1 MPMPISTSISS
12 QIAPLASAKYAG
24 LRYVID
30 HSPGIRRKKTKT
42 GFRYID
48 TEGKPIR
55 DKSIISRIHGLG
67 IPPAWQDVWI
77 CPWENGHIQATGRDA
92 KQRKQYRYHTRWR
105 EVRDEAKYERMI
117 KFGKALPALREKI
130 DAALEKPGFPRE
142 KVLAIIV
149 RLLEMTLVR
158 IGNEEY
164 ARTNKSFGL
173 TTLRNKHVQ
182 VDGSKV
188 EFQFRG
194 KSRVQHTLKLQD
206 RRMANIIKRMRD
218 LPGQELF
225 QYVDETGERHA
236 VSSEDVNDYLRTLT
250 GEDYSAKDFRTWA
263 GTMLATVTLLELEQY
278 ATPVQAKKNIDEAI
292 KLVAQK
298 LGNTP
303 RICRSCYVHPL
314 LIDSYMQENKWQEW
328 QQCLKKVHAEGDAL
342 GSIEEAVLSLFEQSM
357 KIHA

>member
-1 MPMPISTSISS
+1 MSS
-12 QIAPLASAKYAG
+12 QIAPQASARCAG
-24 LRYVID
+24 LRYVSD
-30 HSPGIRRKKTKT
+30 HVPGIRRKKTKT

-48 TEGKPIR
+48 SQDKPIR
-55 DKSIISRIHGLG
+55 DKAIISRIHGLG

-92 KQRKQYRYHTRWR
+92 KQRKQYRYHARWR

-130 DAALEKPGFPRE
+130 AAALEKPGFPRE
-142 KVLAIIV
+142 KVLATVV

-164 ARTNKSFGL
+164 ARSNKSFGL

-182 VDGSKV
+182 IDGSEV

-194 KSRVQHTLKLQD
+194 KSRVQHTLKLHD

-225 QYVDETGERHA
+225 QYVDEAGERHA
-236 VSSEDVNDYLRTLT
+236 ISSEDVNEYLRTLT

-263 GTMLATVTLLELEQY
+263 ATMLATASLLKFEQY
-278 ATPVQAKKNIDEAI
+278 ATPAQAKKNIDEAI
-292 KLVAQK
+292 RQVAQK

-303 RICRSCYVHPL
+303 RICRNCYVHPM
-314 LIDSYMQENKWQEW
+314 LIECYTEEKKWQEW
-328 QQCLKKVHAEGDAL
+328 QQCLKDVLAEEDAQ
-342 GSIEEAVLSLFEQSM
+342 GSIEETVLSLFEQSV
-357 KIHA
+357 KG

>member
-1 MPMPISTSISS
+1 MPVSTSISP
-12 QIAPLASAKYAG
+12 QIAPLASAKCAG
-24 LRYVID
+24 LRYVSD
-30 HSPGIRRKKTKT
+30 HGPGIRRKKTKS

-48 TEGKPIR
+48 TQGKPIR

-105 EVRDEAKYERMI
+105 EVRDEAKYERMV

-130 DAALEKPGFPRE
+130 AVALEKPGFPRE
-142 KVLAIIV
+142 KVLATIV

-182 VDGSKV
+182 VNGSQV

-225 QYVDETGERHA
+225 QYVDEAGERHA
-236 VSSEDVNDYLRTLT
+236 VSSEDVNEYLRTLT

-263 GTMLATVTLLELEQY
+263 GTMLATATLLKFEQY
-278 ATPVQAKKNIDEAI
+278 ATAAQAKKNIDEAI
-292 KLVAQK
+292 RQVAQK

-303 RICRSCYVHPL
+303 KICRNCYVHPM
-314 LIDSYMQENKWQEW
+314 LIECYTEEKKWQEW
-328 QQCLKKVHAEGDAL
+328 QKCLTQIQAENDDL
-342 GSIEEAVLSLFEQSM
+342 GSIEEAVLSLFEQNIKS
-357 KIHA
+357 